1 MVLEQGTL
9 IGQYDTAHPM
19 IAGSARAETYKP
31 ILNQIEILNTQWK
44 RIAENHVDAAR
55 IPVALAIAK
64 GNLPIIGVT
73 KPKHVKMLLKW
84 SIWSKVVKKR
94 LIIMI

>member
-31 ILNQIEILNTQWK
+31 ILNQIEILNTQLK
-44 RIAENHVDAAR
+44 KIAENHVGAAR
-55 IPVALAIAK
+55 IPVAWAIVK
-64 GNLPIIGVT
+64 DNLPIISVT
-73 KPKHVKMLLKW
+73 KPKHVENAV
-84 SIWSKVVKKR
+84 KVIDVK
-94 LIIMI
+94 

>member
-44 RIAENHVDAAR
+44 KIAENHVGAAR
-55 IPVALAIAK
+55 IPVAWTIAK

-73 KPKHVKMLLKW
+73 KPKHIEDAVKVIDMK
-84 SIWSKVVKKR
+84 
-94 LIIMI
+94 

>member
-31 ILNQIEILNTQWK
+31 ILNQIEILNTQ
-44 RIAENHVDAAR
+44 
-55 IPVALAIAK
+55 
-64 GNLPIIGVT
+64 
-73 KPKHVKMLLKW
+73 
-84 SIWSKVVKKR
+84 
-94 LIIMI
+94 

>member
-19 IAGSARAETYKP
+19 IAGSARAEKYKP

-44 RIAENHVDAAR
+44 RIAENHVGAVQ
-55 IPVALAIAK
+55 IPVAWTIAK

-73 KPKHVKMLLKW
+73 KQKHVKDAV
-84 SIWSKVVKKR
+84 KVIDMK
-94 LIIMI
+94 